1 VAKDDKKPDQAS
13 GREPGEK
20 RVETVQVAPGITEQQ
35 EVRHGDFQTKYMRL
49 NVGPQHPSTHGVLR
63 LVVDLDGERIRKIV
77 PQIGYLH
84 TGFEKTMENRTYQ
97 QCVTYSN
104 RMDYLHAFGHDLAY
118 VLAVEKLLGAQI
130 PPRAQ
135 GIRVLL
141 TELNRI
147 ASHLV
152 FLGTGILDMGALTLL
167 FYTFRERETILDLF
181 EMVCGVR
188 MNYGYFRVGGLSHD
202 IPEDFVPATRKFI
215 EAFPRMLEQYATMFA
230 RNPIFLGRTQGIGV
244 LSAAT
249 ALDYGLTGPSL
260 RASGVNLDFRKAQ
273 PYSGYEGYDFG
284 VPLASAGDA
293 YARFMVRF
301 EEMTESLRIA
311 EQALDRLEP
320 GPVRDPNRQIS
331 LPPRSELENSME
343 AVIFHFKLV
352 TEGFHPPRGEVY
364 VATES
369 ARGELGYYLVSDGGS
384 MPYRVKVRVPSLI
397 NLQALEPA
405 SLDGLFADMVVNI
418 ASLDPV
424 MGDVDK

>member
-1 VAKDDKKPDQAS
+1 MTLQKPI
-13 GREPGEK
+13 
-20 RVETVQVAPGITEQQ
+20 TTAPGDSGE
-35 EVRHGDFQTKYMRL
+35 RHGEFETRHMRV

-63 LVVDLDGERIRKIV
+63 LVVDLDGERIAAIK

-104 RMDYLHAFGHDLAY
+104 RMDYLHGYGHDLAY
-118 VLAVEKLLGAQI
+118 VLAAEKLIDARV
-130 PPRAQ
+130 PVRAQ
-135 GIRVLL
+135 RIRVILN
-141 TELNRI
+141 ELNRI

-152 FLGTGILDMGALTLL
+152 FFGTGVLDLGALTPF
-167 FYTFRERETILDLF
+167 FYTMRERERILDIF
-181 EMVCGVR
+181 ELVCGVR
-188 MNYGYFRVGGLSHD
+188 MNYGYFRVGGLSRD
-202 IPEDFVPATRKFI
+202 VPEGFEQMVRSFLDD
-215 EAFPRMLEQYATMFA
+215 FPRMIDQYRAVFMG
-230 RNPIFLGRTQGIGV
+230 NKIFVDRTKGIGV
-244 LSAAT
+244 IARDD
-249 ALDYGLTGPSL
+249 ALNVGLTGPSL

-273 PYSGYEGYDFG
+273 PYGGYEEYDFEI
-284 VPLASAGDA
+284 PTSTAGDV
-293 YARFMVRF
+293 YARFMMRFLELDESMKIVR
-301 EEMTESLRIA
+301 
-311 EQALDRLEP
+311 QALERLEP
-320 GPVRDPNRQIS
+320 GPVQDPDRRIS
-331 LPPRSELENSME
+331 LPPRSELETSME

-364 VATES
+364 VPTES

-405 SLDGLFADMVVNI
+405 CIGGLFADMVANI